1 MARSENFVPGFSRR
15 IIFGLQK
22 EKVLKEN
29 LTFSCNV
36 ILHQK
41 LQNRLLLR
49 NSLMRSMF
57 VVLSLCEFYILAELC
72 EIV

>member
-1 MARSENFVPGFSRR
+1 MARSENFVPGFGWG

-29 LTFSCNV
+29 LTSHVTSFY
-36 ILHQK
+36 IEK

-49 NSLMRSMF
+49 ISLMRSMF